1 MGWCSQRQF
10 NLKTNQNCE
19 FETSSSTTNL
29 LSASECCQHSRRCWF
44 LKFVLWL
51 SFCPNGRPT
60 RHGPKALSCPKQEL
74 DKTWCV
80 VWLCKVEQGNEDC
93 DGWCK
98 YMETISE
105 SVYIGWE
112 NHRLLTNVFQR
123 FIGRIVHSNCQK
135 TFWTHGQSRIT
146 CSTTLRAKMN
156 DNKLGTSNTS
166 KRTTAVAGNRN
177 CAPNCPAR
185 QPKTR
190 VCPNSNLPP
199 TNAIGQPSL
208 ERENEQR
215 LRTRHAAGCAPF
227 MAAQPSVDV
236 ALTPEAS

>member
-1 MGWCSQRQF
+1 MRGLTMQSWTRKWRLRWLMQIYGNDQR
-10 NLKTNQNCE
+10 
-19 FETSSSTTNL
+19 
-29 LSASECCQHSRRCWF
+29 
-44 LKFVLWL
+44 
-51 SFCPNGRPT
+51 
-60 RHGPKALSCPKQEL
+60 
-74 DKTWCV
+74 
-80 VWLCKVEQGNEDC
+80 
-93 DGWCK
+93 
-98 YMETISE
+98 ISLHWMRKPQ
-105 SVYIGWE
+105 IIDQC
-112 NHRLLTNVFQR
+112 LPR

-236 ALTPEAS
+236 ALTPETS